1 MDSGINR
8 WTDLPGGARDARGK
22 SPATTPASAGN
33 AKAGAPTPAD
43 SDTAYATEAGAPLTG
58 EELAL
63 QTELTRVLHGRCE
76 ILMRAASVESRQ
88 SDAPMAIECLLR
100 LDDAVIRQPP
110 VAAQRAL
117 AVVRNP
123 LSSAAQLVGIFERDP
138 ALTESLLQTANSSYY
153 HRGSE
158 PCIAIA
164 EAVQRVGARGVES
177 IITMKMIE
185 GVQGRLSSTHSLLQS
200 QVWAHMTRT
209 APIARALARPFQAVP
224 ESAFTVGL
232 LHDMGKLMM
241 FDYLSQLR
249 AIYVRE
255 IKLPDRFLLD
265 MLNRLHEPLG
275 GIAALRWNLG
285 VGVAHAIAWHHRQ
298 PPPETPD
305 RLGELVCVSERVE
318 HCLLRG
324 VPVDAARIWREAE
337 LGTDAQDVL
346 PLLRE
351 VPGITLT
358 RSEGTRGQ
366 GLAA

>member
-1 MDSGINR
+1 LDSGINR

-22 SPATTPASAGN
+22 SPATTPGSPGN

-43 SDTAYATEAGAPLTG
+43 SDTVYATEAGAPLTG

-63 QTELTRVLHGRCE
+63 QAELTRVLHGRCE
-76 ILMRAASVESRQ
+76 VLMRAAGAEARQ
-88 SDAPMAIECLLR
+88 SDAPMVIECLLR

-110 VAAQRAL
+110 VAGQRAL

-123 LSSAAQLVGIFERDP
+123 LSGSAQLVGIFERDP

-185 GVQGRLSSTHSLLQS
+185 GVQGRLGSTHSLLQS

-209 APIARALARPFQAVP
+209 APIARSLARPFQAVP

-255 IKLPDRFLLD
+255 IKLPERFLLD

-285 VGVAHAIAWHHRQ
+285 VGVAHAIAWHHRE
-298 PPPETPD
+298 PPPTTRD
-305 RLGELVCVSERVE
+305 LLGELVCLSERVE

-324 VPVDAARIWREAE
+324 APVDIARIWREAGLE
-337 LGTDAQDVL
+337 TDAREVL
-346 PLLRE
+346 PLLRD
-351 VPGITLT
+351 VPGVSVTGT
-358 RSEGTRGQ
+358 EGAKGRD
-366 GLAA
+366 LAA